1 MPLIKRASRNSRQ
14 SKPLG
19 LQNVSAMDVF
29 EIDSGV
35 ISISVEVAKI
45 SFVNNPFGNRE
56 SRLKVRI
63 VNAGETS
70 IADLSLEALAPE
82 GTDLVDPGALF
93 GNSRRHVRIKTLSPK
108 QGITYKLGIRARE
121 GFDSGSLVIR
131 VTRIRVGTTNQSK
144 ELGLALNSTAV
155 N

>member
-1 MPLIKRASRNSRQ
+1 MPLIKRGSRNSRQ
-14 SKPLG
+14 SKALG
-19 LQNVSAMDVF
+19 LQAVSAMDVF
-29 EIDSGV
+29 QIDNGV
-35 ISISVEVAKI
+35 MAISVDVQKI

-63 VNAGETS
+63 SNAGEIN
-70 IADLSLEALAPE
+70 IADLSLEALAPD

-93 GNSRRHVRIKTLSPK
+93 GNSRRHVRIKTLLPK

-121 GFDSGSLVIR
+121 GFESGSLLIR
-131 VTRIRVGTTNQSK
+131 VTRIRVGVTNQSQ
-144 ELGLALNSTAV
+144 ELRLALHSTAV

>member
-1 MPLIKRASRNSRQ
+1 
-14 SKPLG
+14 
-19 LQNVSAMDVF
+19 MDVF

-35 ISISVEVAKI
+35 ISISVDVQKI

-70 IADLSLEALAPE
+70 ISDLSLEALAPE

-131 VTRIRVGTTNQSK
+131 VTRIRVGITNQSK
-144 ELGLALNSTAV
+144 ELSLALNSTAV

>member
-1 MPLIKRASRNSRQ
+1 MPLIKRASKNSRQ
-14 SKPLG
+14 SKSLG
-19 LQNVSAMDVF
+19 LQTVSAMDVF

-35 ISISVEVAKI
+35 ISISVDVQKI

-70 IADLSLEALAPE
+70 ISDLSLEALAPE

-131 VTRIRVGTTNQSK
+131 VTRIRVGITNQSK
-144 ELGLALNSTAV
+144 ELSLALNSTAV